1 LLYLIGKYKHLGPM
15 ISPLLSVGRSLGIKM
30 FCAAQNFQV
39 QNLKINSGMR
49 ENFESAWFLGGD
61 LNSGAALLDLS
72 PRALSQLLT
81 ENNIQLGKGV
91 NVFRNNAVAYDARV
105 MRGGLAS
112 DDFVYWLLGKA
123 DDFKLPDEMLPG
135 GDGTGGAFTSSGL
148 WVPGGSDEA
157 ADETGQDTGGGLP
170 VDEDVREALEAYH
183 QGARGPR
190 ALERALGCT
199 YYRALQ
205 LWAELKEKGFVEAD

>member
-1 LLYLIGKYKHLGPM
+1 LYLIGKYKHLGPV

-61 LNSGAALLDLS
+61 LNSGAALLDMS
-72 PRALSQLLT
+72 ARALSQMLV

-123 DDFKLPDEMLPG
+123 DDFVLPDEILPLV
-135 GDGTGGAFTSSGL
+135 DAVGASTPSGL
-148 WVPGGSDEA
+148 WVPGLPDVSGQ
-157 ADETGQDTGGGLP
+157 QDTGGGLP
-170 VDEDVREALEAYH
+170 IDEDLREALEAYQ
-183 QGARGPR
+183 QGAHGPR
-190 ALERALGCT
+190 ALERALNCT
-199 YYRALQ
+199 YYQAQ
-205 LWAELKEKGFVEAD
+205 KLWSELKEKGLVETD